1 MFVPLTP
8 LEFRERAVKY
18 YGKKVGV
25 VDVPKRFTYL
35 EFDERINRQ
44 ANALKLLGVRPGDVV
59 SYVNLN
65 THHLLEAY
73 YAVPQIGA
81 ILNPINIRLAPAE
94 IAYIL
99 NHAGTKVLVFHS
111 MFLPLVEK
119 LREQVPGVQ
128 HYIIIEPNGEWP
140 EWAHEFEALLSE
152 ASPDYDV
159 DLDAIDENTVCE
171 LFYTSGTTGPPKGVT
186 LTHRTLYLHA
196 LNAIGALS
204 LRDTDTLLHIVP
216 LFHVN
221 GWGTPQFLTAVGGKH
236 VMLRKVDPTLILQL
250 AQDEKVTRLF
260 GVPTVFNAMVNHPD
274 VKKYDLSHLKE
285 IIIGGAPAP
294 AALLAKLEDL
304 FGVKAFSGYG
314 LTETSPILTLAYVKD
329 YLDTDVETRR
339 YYEARTGIPV
349 VGVRLRVVDN
359 EGRDVAWN
367 NQDIGEII
375 VRSNVVMEGYLKDPD
390 ATAEAIKD
398 GWFHTGDM
406 AVVDEEGYVLI
417 VDRKK
422 DIIISGGENISSVE
436 VENALYAHPA
446 VYECAVIGVPDEK
459 WGEVPLAL
467 VVLKPGMSATEEELI
482 QFLRDRIAHYKV
494 PKRIEFRSE
503 LPKGGTGKI
512 LKRELREPYWRGY
525 EKRVHG

>member
-8 LEFRERAVKY
+8 LEFRQRAVTY
-18 YGKKVGV
+18 YGKKEGV

-59 SYVNLN
+59 SYFNLN

-81 ILNPINIRLAPAE
+81 ILNPINVRLAPSE
-94 IAYIL
+94 VAYIL
-99 NHAGTKVLVFHS
+99 NHAGTKVLIFHS
-111 MFLPLVEK
+111 LFLPLIES
-119 LREQVPGVQ
+119 LRPQVPGIQ
-128 HYIIIEPNGEWP
+128 HYVIIEPGESWP
-140 EWAHEFEALLSE
+140 DWAHEFEGLLAE
-152 ASPDYDV
+152 ADPHADV
-159 DLDAIDENTVCE
+159 DLDAIDENAVAE
-171 LFYTSGTTGPPKGVT
+171 LFYTSGTTGRPKGVT

-250 AQDEKVTRLF
+250 TQEEKVTRLF

-274 VKKYDLSHLKE
+274 VHQYHLDNLRE
-285 IIIGGAPAP
+285 VIIGGAPAP
-294 AALLAKLEDL
+294 AALLSKLEDI
-304 FGVKAFSGYG
+304 FGVRAFSGYG
-314 LTETSPILTLAYVKD
+314 LTETSPILTLAYPKD
-329 YLDTDVETRR
+329 YLDTDADTRR
-339 YYEARTGIPV
+339 RYQARTGIPIL
-349 VGVRLRVVDN
+349 GVRLRVVDN
-359 EGRDVAWN
+359 EGKDVAWN
-367 NQDIGEII
+367 NQEVGEIV
-375 VRSNVVMEGYLKDPD
+375 VRSNVVLKEYLKDPD
-390 ATAEAIKD
+390 ATTETIVD

-406 AVVDEEGYVLI
+406 ATVDEEGYVLI

-436 VENALYAHPA
+436 VENALYAHPS
-446 VYECAVIGVPDEK
+446 VYECAVIGVPDEQ

-467 VVLKPGMSATEEELI
+467 VVLKPGMQATEEELI
-482 QFLRDRIAHYKV
+482 QFLREHIAHYKV
-494 PKRIEFRSE
+494 PKHIEFRSE

-512 LKRELREPYWRGY
+512 LKRALREPYWRGY